1 MSGSSNKGISIYF
14 IFFSFL
20 ILFGISISL
29 SDLIIIRFD
38 IAKKVGQSTIAF
50 YAADTGVERAL
61 YDIKL
66 SEENEEEGSPFPEAV
81 SSYEETE
88 SEFSDWSSINASY
101 ETSLTCRGTFTE
113 CNSNFC
119 SDCVLTPECN
129 APRFCILSR
138 GASQDT
144 KRAIEV
150 KY

>member
-101 ETSLTCRGTFTE
+101 ETTITCRGSFLE
-113 CNSNFC
+113 CNDFC
-119 SDCVLTPECN
+119 KNCISSPGCN